1 MGILDRKSTEHT
13 HEDSTTHS
21 HEGGDV
27 EHTHGTCTCKSNK
40 GRDIHCAVT
49 EHSG

>member
-1 MGILDRKSTEHT
+1 MGILDRKHT
-13 HEDSTTHS
+13 HEDGTEHS

-27 EHTHGTCTCKSNK
+27 EHTHGDCTCKSNK
-40 GRDIHCAVT
+40 GRDIYCAIT

>member
-13 HEDSTTHS
+13 HEDGTTHS

>member
-1 MGILDRKSTEHT
+1 MGILDRKTTEHT
-13 HEDSTTHS
+13 HKDGTTHS

-27 EHTHGTCTCKSNK
+27 PHEHSCSCKSNK
-40 GRDIHCAVT
+40 GRDIHCEIT